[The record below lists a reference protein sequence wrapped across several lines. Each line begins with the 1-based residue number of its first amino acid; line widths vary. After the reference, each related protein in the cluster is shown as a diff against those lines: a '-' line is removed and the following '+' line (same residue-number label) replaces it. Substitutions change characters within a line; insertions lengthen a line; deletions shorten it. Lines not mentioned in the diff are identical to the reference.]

1 MHAFGG
7 QEKGENMEFGNIQYL
22 KMHDVWKSEA
32 ANFTPWIVEKIEE
45 IGALLGYEFEH
56 IQREAPVGDFSLDI
70 LAKDLGT
77 NRLVVI
83 ENQYGK
89 TDHDHLGKLLTY
101 TAGYEAKI
109 IIIISEEFRDEHKKA
124 LEWLNENTVDDVEF
138 YGLSVTVL
146 KVDESKPA
154 YRFNIVVAPNGWQ
167 KNALMGSNNQNSEKA
182 EKYKQ
187 FFQLVLDD
195 LREKK
200 FSNAQKAQPQNWYT
214 FSSGINGFSISINF
228 SKRSTARVELYIDCG
243 DVEKNKSR
251 FDKLFSDKDNIE
263 SELKQQLLWERLE
276 DKQAS
281 RVAVEIKGTI
291 NDTEEELEKI
301 RVWMIKYVIIFK
313 SFFVKYIKENHLT
326 TASTL

>member
-1 MHAFGG
+1 MDPAGKKY
-7 QEKGENMEFGNIQYL
+7 KGEYMDFGNIQYL
-22 KMHDVWKSEA
+22 KMNEVWKNEA
-32 ANFTPWIVEKIEE
+32 SDFTPWIIDKIGE
-45 IGALLGYEFEH
+45 IGNLFGYEFEH

-124 LEWLNENTVDDVEF
+124 LEWLNENTVNDVEF
-138 YGLSVTVL
+138 YGLSVTVF
-146 KVDESKPA
+146 KVDTSKPA
-154 YRFNIVVAPNGWQ
+154 YKFNIVVAPNGWQ
-167 KNALMGSNNQNSEKA
+167 KNALMGTKTQNSDKA

-187 FFQLVLDD
+187 YFQLILDD
-195 LREKK
+195 LRGKK
-200 FSNAQKAQPQNWYT
+200 FTNAQKAQPQNWYT
-214 FSSGINGFSISINF
+214 FTSGINGFSLSINF
-228 SKRSTARVELYIDCG
+228 SKNNTARVELYIDCG

-251 FDKLFSDKDNIE
+251 FDILFSDKELIE
-263 SELKQQLLWERLE
+263 SNLQRSLIWERLD

-281 RVAVEIKGTI
+281 RVALEIKGTI
-291 NDTEEELEKI
+291 NDSEEDLDKI
-301 RVWMIKYVIIFK
+301 RVWMIENILLFKKYFG
-313 SFFVKYIKENHLT
+313 KYIKEKNI
-326 TASTL
+326 